1 MIVSP
6 GAKLLHYEISASI
19 GKGGMGE
26 VFRARDTKLGRDVAI
41 KVLPEE
47 FVKDAE
53 RLGRFE
59 REARVLASLNHPR
72 IASIYGFEEVEGT
85 RFLVMELA
93 AGEDLSDRI
102 RRGAIPVDDAIE
114 IAKQIADA
122 LEAAHDKGVIH
133 RDLKPANVKVDDD
146 GNVKVLDFGLAKAL
160 DSEEG
165 DSDFS
170 NSPTM
175 VRAAT
180 HAGMIL
186 GTAAY
191 MSPEQARGK
200 RVDKR
205 ADVWAFGVV
214 LWEML
219 SGRRLFE
226 GDTVSDTL
234 AAVLRADPDWSQLP
248 PGTPPAVLRILR
260 RCLVKNPGKR
270 LRDVGDALVELQDD
284 SVDAATSPVA
294 AGARAERPRRFASVL
309 PWIIAVAAIAVATA
323 LVVTRR
329 GGGGD
334 LPLRKLTIVPIVDAD
349 AVGSG
354 ELSPDGARVAYLAF
368 NAIWIRDLD
377 RTTPRRVTES
387 KGFGRTTYAWSPD
400 SQWLAFVNDEKL
412 WKVKVDGSSPTM
424 ICEIPTERRS
434 IAAAWDRRD
443 RIILA
448 QWRGGLLE
456 VSAGGG
462 TLREL
467 MKAPDDL
474 IDYHT
479 LALLPDGSSLLGS
492 AHLVG
497 DASRVDVIREGK
509 IVAKLTL
516 ADGHHAAAH
525 CSPTGHIVFSRH
537 PMRGVWAIPF
547 SVDKLEATGEPFLI
561 DADGFAPT
569 VSADGSLVY
578 SRNVERRPG
587 RIVRVDLSGS
597 VTGAVGEPGE
607 GLWRPLLSPSG
618 TMLAYTQ
625 DEKDDANLWTLDLA
639 SGATRRVSDV
649 KGQETA
655 DAWSHDG
662 KRLIVS
668 RRLPQDWSSP
678 ENGLYFADVAAG
690 SDLVRINDG
699 FMGQLLP
706 DGSGVLYTKFG
717 LRNDDRLEWSTFEK
731 GAKPRPFAESMKRAR
746 DAALSPDGGIV
757 AFNADDSG
765 ANEVWAARFPNGEQ
779 RTQISRGGGT
789 GMRWSRDGNSIY
801 FRYQDSIFAV
811 AVTRG
816 ATLSFGAPKLL
827 FDGKA
832 HELDVSSGF
841 DVLPDGSG
849 FVTVQSLPLKDA
861 AMVYVQNWFAEF
873 EKR

>member
-1 MIVSP
+1 MNVSP
-6 GAKLLHYEISASI
+6 GVKLLHYEISASI

-133 RDLKPANVKVDDD
+133 RDLKPANVKVDEN

-165 DSDFS
+165 EGDFS

-180 HAGMIL
+180 DAGMIL

-219 SGRRLFE
+219 TGRRLFE

-248 PGTPPAVLRILR
+248 ADVPSGVRRVLRL
-260 RCLVKNPGKR
+260 CLVKNPAKR

-284 SVDAATSPVA
+284 AADSPGAVPGSAASSV
-294 AGARAERPRRFASVL
+294 RPRRFASLL
-309 PWIIAVAAIAVATA
+309 PWVIAIAAVAAAAA

-329 GGGGD
+329 GGGSE

-349 AVGSG
+349 AVAGG
-354 ELSPDGARVAYLAF
+354 ELSPDGKRVAYLAF

-377 RTTPRRVTES
+377 RSTPRRVVDA
-387 KGFGRTTYAWSPD
+387 KGFGRTTYTWSPD
-400 SQWLAFVNDEKL
+400 SRWLAFVNDEKL
-412 WKVKVDGSSPTM
+412 WKVKVDGSSPAL
-424 ICEIPTERRS
+424 ICEVPTERRS
-434 IAAAWDRRD
+434 IAAVWDRSD
-443 RIILA
+443 RITLA

-456 VSAGGG
+456 VSSNGG

-474 IDYHT
+474 VDYHT
-479 LALLPDGSSLLGS
+479 LALLPDGTSILGS

-509 IVAKLTL
+509 IVTKLAL
-516 ADGHHAAAH
+516 VDGHHSSAH
-525 CSPTGHIVFSRH
+525 YAPTGHVVFARH
-537 PMRGVWAIPF
+537 PRRGVWAIPF
-547 SVDKLEATGEPFLI
+547 SLDRLQATGEPFLI
-561 DADGFAPT
+561 DADGFAPS
-569 VSADGSLVY
+569 VSTDGALVY

-587 RIVRVDLSGS
+587 RIVRVDMTGS
-597 VTGAVGEPGE
+597 VTGTFGDAGE
-607 GLWRPLLSPSG
+607 GLSMPLLSPSG

-655 DAWSHDG
+655 DAWSLDG
-662 KRLIVS
+662 ARLLVS
-668 RRLPQDWSSP
+668 RRRPDDWSSP
-678 ENGLYFADVAAG
+678 DNGLYFADLAG
-690 SDLVRINDG
+690 GGDLVRVNDG
-699 FMGQLLP
+699 FMGQLLA
-706 DGSGVLYTKFG
+706 DGAGVLYEKFG
-717 LRNDDRLEWSTFEK
+717 IRNDDRLEWTTFEK
-731 GAKPRPFAESMKRAR
+731 GAKPRPFAGSMKRAR
-746 DAALSPDGGIV
+746 AAAISPDGGIV
-757 AFNADDSG
+757 AFNSDDSG
-765 ANEVWAARFPNGEQ
+765 TNEVWAARFPNGEQ
-779 RTQISRGGGT
+779 RTQISRGGGM
-789 GMRWSRDGNSIY
+789 GMWWSRDGKSLY
-801 FRYQDSIFAV
+801 FRYQDSIFSV
-811 AVTRG
+811 GVTKG
-816 ATLSFGAPKLL
+816 ATISFGAPRLL

-832 HELDVSSGF
+832 HGLDVSSGF

-849 FVTVQSLPLKDA
+849 FVTVQSLPLEDA
-861 AMVYVQNWFAEF
+861 AMVWVQNWFAEF

>member
-1 MIVSP
+1 MNVSP

-72 IASIYGFEEVEGT
+72 IASIYGFEEVEGS

-122 LEAAHDKGVIH
+122 LEAAHDKGVVH
-133 RDLKPANVKVDDD
+133 RDLKPANVKVDEN

-219 SGRRLFE
+219 TGRRLFE

-248 PGTPPAVLRILR
+248 PDTPPAVLRILR

-284 SVDAATSPVA
+284 TQEMPGASS
-294 AGARAERPRRFASVL
+294 ARANETARPRRFASLV
-309 PWIIAVAAIAVATA
+309 PWLIAVVAIAIAAA

-334 LPLRKLTIVPIVDAD
+334 LPLRKLTIIPVVDAD
-349 AVGSG
+349 AVAGG
-354 ELSPDGARVAYLAF
+354 ELSPDGKRVAYLAF

-377 RTTPRRVTES
+377 RATPRRVTES
-387 KGFGRTTYAWSPD
+387 KGFGRTTYTWSPD

-424 ICEIPTERRS
+424 ICEIPTARRS
-434 IAAAWDRRD
+434 IASAWDRRD
-443 RIILA
+443 RITLG

-456 VSAGGG
+456 VSANGG

-479 LALLPDGSSLLGS
+479 LALLPDGTSILGS

-497 DASRVDVIREGK
+497 DASRVDVIRDGK
-509 IVAKLTL
+509 IVTKLAL
-516 ADGHHAAAH
+516 VDGHHSSARY
-525 CSPTGHIVFSRH
+525 SPTGHVVFARH
-537 PMRGVWAIPF
+537 PRRGVWAIPF
-547 SVDKLEATGEPFLI
+547 SLDKLQATGEPFLI
-561 DADGFAPT
+561 DADGFAPS
-569 VSADGSLVY
+569 VSTDGALVY

-587 RIVRVDLSGS
+587 RVVRVDMTGS
-597 VTGAVGEPGE
+597 VTGTVGEPGE
-607 GLWRPLLSPSG
+607 GLSLPLLSPSG

-625 DEKDDANLWTLDLA
+625 DEKDDANLWTVNLA
-639 SGATRRVSDV
+639 SGATRRVSDA

-655 DAWSHDG
+655 DAWSPDG
-662 KRLIVS
+662 ARLLVS
-668 RRLPQDWSSP
+668 RRRPEDWSSP
-678 ENGLYFADVAAG
+678 ENGLYFADLAG
-690 SDLVRINDG
+690 GGDLVRVNDG
-699 FMGQLLP
+699 FMGQLLA
-706 DGSGVLYTKFG
+706 DGAGVLYTKFG
-717 LRNDDRLEWSTFEK
+717 IRNDDRLEWTAFEK
-731 GAKPRPFAESMKRAR
+731 GSKPRPFSESTKRAR
-746 DAALSPDGGIV
+746 SAALSPDGEIA
-757 AFNADDSG
+757 AFLSDDSG
-765 ANEVWAARFPNGEQ
+765 SNEVWAARFPSGEQ
-779 RTQISRGGGT
+779 RTQISRGGGA
-789 GMRWSRDGNSIY
+789 GMRWSRDGKSLY
-801 FRYQDSIFAV
+801 FRYQDSIRV
-811 AVTRG
+811 VSVTRG
-816 ATLSFGAPKLL
+816 ASVSFSAPKQL

-832 HELDVSSGF
+832 HDLDVSSGF

-849 FVTVQSLPLKDA
+849 FVTVQSLPLEDA